1 MPDESFVFP
10 FVSIIIPAK
19 NEERDLSSCLRS
31 LINQSYPA
39 DRFEI
44 LLVDNGSDDETVSI
58 ANSMGIRTLSAEG
71 FKIGGVRNYGAGFA
85 SGEIL
90 AYIDADCVAPKNWLT
105 CGVKLLENNEL
116 GAVGGKARVRGNA
129 TWVESA
135 WALPQKRKD
144 LVLTSI
150 LATGSFFITKKLF
163 DQIGGFDEEV
173 VAGEDTQIS
182 ARLIKEGYMLGVSS
196 NLSVVHLGFPRTI
209 KEFMKRQFWQSSDYI
224 KTKKSHTDKVFILVH
239 VFTITVFSIP
249 YFILNDEYLKSICSL
264 SFTVVLALALA
275 TYRFYKSAASFDFI
289 YFSQV
294 FFLNYF
300 YLSARM
306 LGLASSYKKLFSTNF
321 IK

>member
-1 MPDESFVFP
+1 
-10 FVSIIIPAK
+10 
-19 NEERDLSSCLRS
+19 
-31 LINQSYPA
+31 
-39 DRFEI
+39 
-44 LLVDNGSDDETVSI
+44 
-58 ANSMGIRTLSAEG
+58 
-71 FKIGGVRNYGAGFA
+71 
-85 SGEIL
+85 
-90 AYIDADCVAPKNWLT
+90 
-105 CGVKLLENNEL
+105 
-116 GAVGGKARVRGNA
+116 
-129 TWVESA
+129 
-135 WALPQKRKD
+135 
-144 LVLTSI
+144 
-150 LATGSFFITKKLF
+150 
-163 DQIGGFDEEV
+163 
-173 VAGEDTQIS
+173 
-182 ARLIKEGYMLGVSS
+182 MLGVSS